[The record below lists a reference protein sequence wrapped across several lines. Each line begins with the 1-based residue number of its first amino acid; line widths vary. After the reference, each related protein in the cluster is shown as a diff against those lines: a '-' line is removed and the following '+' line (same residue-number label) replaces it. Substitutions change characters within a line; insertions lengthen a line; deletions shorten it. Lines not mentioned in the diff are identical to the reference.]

1 MAKKILHLL
10 SPTPHVSPFDA
21 NMAADAGY
29 DVLLPYTG
37 VKAEDVAGLVQDA
50 IFSRPPKQALDT
62 GIFFGG
68 KDALVALDMLGSARK
83 AMVPPFIVSLFA
95 DPAGSFTTAAAMV
108 ARVEQVLGGGGLK
121 GKKVVVFGATGVVGF
136 ASSVIAALQGAEV
149 VMAGYDGVTRV
160 SRSAEEIAKR
170 FGVRPAAA
178 DASNEELKAGLLA
191 DAEVALCAGRAGVQ
205 VLSAV
210 LLSQA
215 KRLLVA
221 ADVNAVPPAGVEGV
235 DVMADGAVVAGTQIK
250 GIGALAIGRI
260 KYQTQ
265 FGLFRQMIE
274 ATKPVALDF
283 RYAFELAQ
291 RITREVKAA

>member
-10 SPTPHVSPFDA
+10 SPTAHASPFDA

-29 DVLLPYTG
+29 DVVLPYTG
-37 VKAEDVAGLVQDA
+37 VKAEEVAGLVQDA
-50 IFSRPPKQALDT
+50 IFSRPPKQAIDT

-68 KDALVALDMLGSARK
+68 KDAMLALDMLASARK

-108 ARVEQVLGGGGLK
+108 ARVEQALGGEGLK

-149 VMAGYDGVTRV
+149 VMAGHDGVARV
-160 SRSAEEIAKR
+160 SKSAEEIAKR
-170 FGVRPAAA
+170 FEVRPVPA
-178 DASNEELKAGLLA
+178 DASSEVLKAGLLA
-191 DAEVALCAGRAGVQ
+191 DAQVALCAGRAGVQ
-205 VLSAV
+205 ILSSA

-215 KRLLVA
+215 KGLSVA

-235 DVMADGAVVAGTQIK
+235 DVMADGTPISGTQIK

-283 RYAFELAQ
+283 RHAFELAQ
-291 RITREVKAA
+291 RIAGEGKAG

>member
-1 MAKKILHLL
+1 MAKKILHVL
-10 SPTPHVSPFDA
+10 SPTAHVSPFDA

-29 DVLLPYTG
+29 DVLLPYNG
-37 VKAEDVAGLVQDA
+37 VKAEEVAGLVQDA

-68 KDALVALDMLGSARK
+68 KDALLALDMLESARK

-108 ARVEQVLGGGGLK
+108 ARVEQAVGGLK

-149 VMAGYDGVTRV
+149 VMAGYDGVARV

-170 FGVRPAAA
+170 FGVRPVPA
-178 DASNEELKAGLLA
+178 DASNEELKAKLLSHA
-191 DAEVALCAGRAGVQ
+191 DVALCAGRAGLQ
-205 VLSAV
+205 ILSSA

>member
-29 DVLLPYTG
+29 DVLLPYNG
-37 VKAEDVAGLVQDA
+37 VEAEEVAGLVQDA

-68 KDALVALDMLGSARK
+68 KDALVALDMLESARK

-108 ARVEQVLGGGGLK
+108 ARVEQAVGGLK

-149 VMAGYDGVTRV
+149 VMAGYDGITRV
-160 SRSAEEIAKR
+160 SRSAEEIATR
-170 FGVRPAAA
+170 FGVHPAPA
-178 DASNEELKAGLLA
+178 DASNEELKAKLLSDA
-191 DAEVALCAGRAGVQ
+191 DVALCAGRAGLQ
-205 VLSAV
+205 ILSSA

-235 DVMADGAVVAGTQIK
+235 DVMADGTPIQGSPIK

-283 RYAFELAQ
+283 RHAFELAQ

>member
-10 SPTPHVSPFDA
+10 SPTAHVSPFDA

-29 DVLLPYTG
+29 DVLLPYNG
-37 VKAEDVAGLVQDA
+37 VKAEEVAGLVQDA

-68 KDALVALDMLGSARK
+68 KDALLALDMLESARK

-108 ARVEQVLGGGGLK
+108 ARVEQALGGLN

-149 VMAGYDGVTRV
+149 LMAGYDGVTRV
-160 SRSAEEIAKR
+160 SRSAEEIGKR
-170 FGVRPAAA
+170 FGVRPMPA
-178 DASNEELKAGLLA
+178 DASNEELKAKLLSDA
-191 DAEVALCAGRAGVQ
+191 DVALCAGRAGLQ
-205 VLSAV
+205 ILSSA

-265 FGLFRQMIE
+265 FRLFRQMIE

-283 RYAFELAQ
+283 RHAFELAR
-291 RITREVKAA
+291 RITREAKAD

>member
-1 MAKKILHLL
+1 MAKKILHVL
-10 SPTPHVSPFDA
+10 SPTAHVSPFDA

-29 DVLLPYTG
+29 DVLLPYNG
-37 VKAEDVAGLVQDA
+37 VKAEEVAGLVQDA

-68 KDALVALDMLGSARK
+68 KDALLALDMLESARK

-108 ARVEQVLGGGGLK
+108 ARVEQAVGGLK

-136 ASSVIAALQGAEV
+136 TSSVIAALQGAEV
-149 VMAGYDGVTRV
+149 VMAGYDGVARV

-170 FGVRPAAA
+170 FGVRPVPA
-178 DASNEELKAGLLA
+178 DASNEELKAKLLSHA
-191 DAEVALCAGRAGVQ
+191 DVALCAGRAGLQ
-205 VLSAV
+205 ILSSA

-274 ATKPVALDF
+274 ATEPVALDF
-283 RYAFELAQ
+283 RDAFELAQ